1 MSIDATKVSLATS
14 IRDASAEVR
23 KRPFLVSRHILCD
36 LLAAYD
42 LLAIVIS
49 GLLARYI
56 YLSSYRGEET
66 LILEYASLI
75 LATSIFFQLLA
86 RQRGLYDTAKIE
98 DFLSQIYAMIY
109 VCAATFALTF
119 VMLFFMKASDFY
131 SRVWFVHWAVLF
143 LIFASVGRGIFAGQ
157 ARRLARRG
165 TLQRPIALIGE
176 GPQFAKVRE
185 FLLND
190 KEHFRLANV
199 LELPEAGSA
208 QVREYLQSFVEGLRT
223 NDVAEVLIALPASR
237 AALMDSIVRQMQT
250 LAADIHILPDL
261 GNTKIPLMRL
271 HRAGDLTFITTV
283 SRPIEGWGVFQKRV
297 EDFAVALIGL
307 ALAGPAMLLI
317 ALAIKLDSKGP
328 VIFRQ
333 RRHGY
338 NHCVIE
344 VLKFRTMTVLE
355 DGDRVA
361 QAQKGDKRVTRVG
374 RFLRRTSLDELPQ
387 LINVLRGDM
396 SIVGPRPHAL
406 AHNSYYEDLVE
417 NYANRHRVK
426 PGMTGWAQI
435 HGFRGEIEHPQKM
448 AERVRYDLE
457 YIENWSISLDLKIII
472 MTPLFGFFHKN
483 AY

>member
-1 MSIDATKVSLATS
+1 MSIPANK
-14 IRDASAEVR
+14 ASAFAPMSVSGLR
-23 KRPFLVSRHILCD
+23 KKPFLVSRPMLCD
-36 LLAAYD
+36 LLALYD
-42 LLAIVIS
+42 LVAIVVS
-49 GLLARYI
+49 GLAARYI
-56 YLSSYRGEET
+56 HLVTYRSVET
-66 LILEYASLI
+66 QILEYASLI
-75 LATSIFFQLLA
+75 LVTAVFFQFVA
-86 RQRGLYDTAKIE
+86 RQNRLYDAAKVE
-98 DFLSQIYAMIY
+98 DLQSQLYTTIY
-109 VCAATFALTF
+109 VWAATFAMTF
-119 VMLFFMKASDFY
+119 IMLFFMKASDFY
-131 SRVWFVHWAVLF
+131 SRAWFIYWSAIF
-143 LIFASVGRGIFAGQ
+143 LASVSLGRVVFARQ
-157 ARRLARRG
+157 VRRLARTGALR
-165 TLQRPIALIGE
+165 RPIALIGE
-176 GPQFAKVRE
+176 GPQFAKVKE
-185 FLLND
+185 QLLND
-190 KEHFRLANV
+190 KQHFRLTDV
-199 LELPEAGSA
+199 IELRDGGCAQEQGSV
-208 QVREYLQSFVEGLRT
+208 QTFIEGVRASG
-223 NDVAEVLIALPASR
+223 VAEVLIALPSSR
-237 AALMDSIVRQMQT
+237 AAMMDAIVRQMQT

-261 GNTKIPLMRL
+261 GDTKIPLIRL
-271 HRAGDLTFITTV
+271 HRTGDLAFITTV
-283 SRPIEGWGVFQKRV
+283 SRPIEGWGGFHKRV

-307 ALAGPAMLLI
+307 ILAAPLMALI
-317 ALAIKLDSKGP
+317 ALAIKLDSQGP

-355 DGDRVA
+355 DGSSVS

-435 HGFRGEIEHPQKM
+435 HGYRGEIIHPQKM

-457 YIENWSISLDLKIII
+457 YIENWSIWLDLKIIM

>member
-1 MSIDATKVSLATS
+1 MQTFIEGVRTS
-14 IRDASAEVR
+14 
-23 KRPFLVSRHILCD
+23 
-36 LLAAYD
+36 
-42 LLAIVIS
+42 
-49 GLLARYI
+49 G
-56 YLSSYRGEET
+56 
-66 LILEYASLI
+66 
-75 LATSIFFQLLA
+75 
-86 RQRGLYDTAKIE
+86 
-98 DFLSQIYAMIY
+98 
-109 VCAATFALTF
+109 
-119 VMLFFMKASDFY
+119 
-131 SRVWFVHWAVLF
+131 
-143 LIFASVGRGIFAGQ
+143 
-157 ARRLARRG
+157 
-165 TLQRPIALIGE
+165 
-176 GPQFAKVRE
+176 
-185 FLLND
+185 
-190 KEHFRLANV
+190 
-199 LELPEAGSA
+199 
-208 QVREYLQSFVEGLRT
+208 
-223 NDVAEVLIALPASR
+223 VAEVLIALPSSR
-237 AALMDSIVRQMQT
+237 AAMMDAIVRQMQT
-250 LAADIHILPDL
+250 LAADIHVLPDL
-261 GNTKIPLMRL
+261 GDTQIPLMRL
-271 HRAGDLTFITTV
+271 HRTGDLAFITTV

-297 EDFAVALIGL
+297 EDFAVAVIGL
-307 ALAGPAMLLI
+307 ILAAPLMALI

-355 DGDRVA
+355 DGSSVS

-435 HGFRGEIEHPQKM
+435 HGYRGEIIHPQKM

-457 YIENWSISLDLKIII
+457 YIENWSLWLDLKIIM